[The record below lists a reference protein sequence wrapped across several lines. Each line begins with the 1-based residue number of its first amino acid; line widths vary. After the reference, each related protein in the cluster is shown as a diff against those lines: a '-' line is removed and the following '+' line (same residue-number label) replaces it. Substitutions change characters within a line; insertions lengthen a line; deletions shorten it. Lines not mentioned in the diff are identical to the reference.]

1 MFTLGGMEKRAKI
14 TRKQPELDN
23 IAPKEEVLKEIG
35 ARLKAARKKK
45 GFTSYEHFAYE
56 MEIARSLYS
65 RYESGSD
72 MKVSTLIR
80 ILQGM
85 GMKVSEFFKGFD

>member
-1 MFTLGGMEKRAKI
+1 MEKRAKV
-14 TRKQPELDN
+14 TRKQPYLDN

-35 ARLKAARKKK
+35 ARLKASRKKK
-45 GFTSYEHFAYE
+45 GFTSYEHFAYK
-56 MEIARSLYS
+56 MEISRSLYS
-65 RYESGSD
+65 KYESGSD

-85 GMKVSEFFKGFD
+85 GMKVSDFFKSFDLE

>member
-1 MFTLGGMEKRAKI
+1 MGKRVKI
-14 TRKQPELDN
+14 ERKPANLDN
-23 IAPKEEVLKEIG
+23 ITPKDEVLKEIG
-35 ARLKAARKKK
+35 ARLKASRKEN

-56 MEIARSLYS
+56 MEISRSLYS
-65 RYESGSD
+65 KYESGSD

-85 GMKVSEFFKGFD
+85 GMKVSDFFKGFD